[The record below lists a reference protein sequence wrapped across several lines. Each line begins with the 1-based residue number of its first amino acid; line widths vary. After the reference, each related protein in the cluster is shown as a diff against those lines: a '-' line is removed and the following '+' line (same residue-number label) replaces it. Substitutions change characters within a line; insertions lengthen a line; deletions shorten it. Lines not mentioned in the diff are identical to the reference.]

1 MRRVLSELVGML
13 NSKGV
18 LYASWKYGNSEHDDN
33 GKHYSE

>member
-18 LYASWKYGNSEHDDN
+18 LYASWQYGNSEHDDN